1 MSELKELDW
10 DLIRDCV
17 LFKQNDISHL
27 SHIVY
32 DIKIKGINTDFNRD
46 RLLGLQNRIVVY
58 FDRWDVKYKNNLTM
72 FGGQSNSVVAD
83 DVSINI
89 QEYLVLVREKKLKEL
104 GI

>member
-10 DLIRDCV
+10 NLIRDCV
-17 LFKQNDISHL
+17 LFKQNGISHL
-27 SHIVY
+27 FPIY
-32 DIKIKGINTDFNRD
+32 DIKIKGINTDLNRD
-46 RLLGLQNRIVVY
+46 CIVVY

-72 FGGQSNSVVAD
+72 FGGQNNSVVAD

>member
-1 MSELKELDW
+1 MSELKGLDW

-17 LFKQNDISHL
+17 LFKQNGISHL
-27 SHIVY
+27 FPIY
-32 DIKIKGINTDFNRD
+32 DIKIKGINTDLNRD
-46 RLLGLQNRIVVY
+46 CIVVY

-72 FGGQSNSVVAD
+72 FGGQNNSVVAD

>member
-10 DLIRDCV
+10 NLIRDCV
-17 LFKQNDISHL
+17 LFKQNGISHL
-27 SHIVY
+27 FPVYDTKIVY
-32 DIKIKGINTDFNRD
+32 DIKIKGINTDLNRD
-46 RLLGLQNRIVVY
+46 RIVVY
-58 FDRWDVKYKNNLTM
+58 FDRWDVKHKNNLTM
-72 FGGQSNSVVAD
+72 FGGQNNSVVAD